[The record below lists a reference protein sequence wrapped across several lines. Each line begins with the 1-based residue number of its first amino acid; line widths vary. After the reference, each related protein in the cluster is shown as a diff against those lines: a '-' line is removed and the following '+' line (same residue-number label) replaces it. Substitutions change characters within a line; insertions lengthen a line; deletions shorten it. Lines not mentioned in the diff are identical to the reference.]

1 MNISSEDQSSQG
13 FNIVDEAQWQAII
26 DRDRA
31 ADGKF
36 FYAVKT
42 TGIYCCPS
50 CASRRARRENVL
62 SFATA
67 QSAEQSGYRA
77 CKRCKPSQ
85 LGLADRRAA
94 CVTAACRIIEATDEP
109 ISLNDLAVQV
119 GMSAYH
125 FHRVFKSTTGLT
137 SCKYAAGDRAQR
149 VREKLEQGNSVTDA
163 IVHAGY
169 NSSSRFYER
178 SNQYLDM
185 TPSYYRAGGKNITI
199 HFAVGQ
205 CHLGSISIGMS
216 ERGVCAILLGDNS
229 DELVQQLQDRF
240 EHAELIGA
248 DPDFE
253 STIAKVVGFVDA
265 PATGLDL
272 PLDVGGT
279 AFQQRVWE
287 ALRDI
292 PVGETASQ
300 RRRGRSREHAR
311 KTFSPSPF
319 PVTGSYATMDLFPA
333 IDGGLRASKNCWSW
347 SRPIDP

>member
-109 ISLNDLAVQV
+109 ISLNDLAAQV
-119 GMSAYH
+119 GTSAYH

-137 SCKYAAGDRAQR
+137 R
-149 VREKLEQGNSVTDA
+149 VNMR
-163 IVHAGY
+163 
-169 NSSSRFYER
+169 
-178 SNQYLDM
+178 
-185 TPSYYRAGGKNITI
+185 
-199 HFAVGQ
+199 
-205 CHLGSISIGMS
+205 
-216 ERGVCAILLGDNS
+216 
-229 DELVQQLQDRF
+229 
-240 EHAELIGA
+240 
-248 DPDFE
+248 
-253 STIAKVVGFVDA
+253 
-265 PATGLDL
+265 
-272 PLDVGGT
+272 
-279 AFQQRVWE
+279 
-287 ALRDI
+287 
-292 PVGETASQ
+292 
-300 RRRGRSREHAR
+300 
-311 KTFSPSPF
+311 
-319 PVTGSYATMDLFPA
+319 PA
-333 IDGGLRASKNCWSW
+333 IARNASEKNSNKA
-347 SRPIDP
+347 IA